1 MNSWKGG
8 VFKKKFIVV
17 ILCFVT
23 LFTVTITAYASDIQ
37 PFSNNVYT
45 TNTTFAISGS
55 GKATVSNQ
63 YTGKSGVIKSAK
75 IVTKIQKK
83 VGIIWIT
90 VSGGNWT
97 DSSTATNYCKSH
109 SVQLSST
116 GTYRAHVE
124 FTISGS
130 GGSDDKI
137 TKNVQ
142 KTYG

>member
-1 MNSWKGG
+1 M
-8 VFKKKFIVV
+8 KKFIVV

-83 VGIIWIT
+83 
-90 VSGGNWT
+90 SGYHLDNSKRRKLDGFIRCN
-97 DSSTATNYCKSH
+97 
-109 SVQLSST
+109 QLQQEPFCSAFKHRHIQSPC
-116 GTYRAHVE
+116 
-124 FTISGS
+124 
-130 GGSDDKI
+130 
-137 TKNVQ
+137 
-142 KTYG
+142 